1 MPIIALTSDH
11 AGVKLKQ
18 TLFTHLNQNY
28 DHYEVIDLGPND
40 TDSVDYPDF
49 GHELA
54 GAITSGQADFGVA
67 ICGTGIGIS
76 MALNRHDGV
85 RSALCHN
92 GFTAR
97 MAKRHDN
104 ANVLALG
111 ARVIGV
117 EIAKDCLDQFLSVE
131 FEGGRH
137 ARRVAKITPTG

>member
-1 MPIIALTSDH
+1 
-11 AGVKLKQ
+11 
-18 TLFTHLNQNY
+18 
-28 DHYEVIDLGPND
+28 
-40 TDSVDYPDF
+40 
-49 GHELA
+49 
-54 GAITSGQADFGVA
+54 
-67 ICGTGIGIS
+67 
-76 MALNRHDGV
+76 
-85 RSALCHN
+85 
-92 GFTAR
+92 

>member
-1 MPIIALTSDH
+1 
-11 AGVKLKQ
+11 
-18 TLFTHLNQNY
+18 
-28 DHYEVIDLGPND
+28 
-40 TDSVDYPDF
+40 
-49 GHELA
+49 
-54 GAITSGQADFGVA
+54 
-67 ICGTGIGIS
+67 
-76 MALNRHDGV
+76 MALNRHGGV

-104 ANVLALG
+104 ANVLTLG

-117 EIAKDCLDQFLSVE
+117 EIAKDCLDEFLTSK